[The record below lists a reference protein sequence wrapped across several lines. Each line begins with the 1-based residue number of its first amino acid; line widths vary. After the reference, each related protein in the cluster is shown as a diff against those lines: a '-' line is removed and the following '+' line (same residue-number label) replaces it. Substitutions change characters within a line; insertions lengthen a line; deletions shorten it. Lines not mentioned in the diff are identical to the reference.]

1 MSFNREQGTNIR
13 NPSFPV
19 LVEGVFKIESQ
30 DQIMVTRDSPTVP
43 KSKKSITLEKEIE
56 TKVRKIQARLIEKTD
71 QSWSISM
78 VLNMLVTGGLTHT
91 KKMSKADWQ
100 KVKTMVEN
108 KQVSF
113 DDSMITDFVR
123 KIGE

>member
-1 MSFNREQGTNIR
+1 LA
-13 NPSFPV
+13 V
-19 LVEGVFKIESQ
+19 GVFKIGLC
-30 DQIMVTRDSPTVP
+30 DQLMTSKDSLKIP

-78 VLNMLVTGGLTHT
+78 VLNMLVTGGLSHT
-91 KKMSKADWQ
+91 KKMSKLDWQ
-100 KVKTMVEN
+100 KVRSMVEQ
-108 KQVSF
+108 KAVSF
-113 DDSMITDFVR
+113 DDSMITDFVK

>member
-1 MSFNREQGTNIR
+1 M
-13 NPSFPV
+13 
-19 LVEGVFKIESQ
+19 VEGVFKIEFH
-30 DQIMVTRDSPTVP
+30 DQLMMGKDLSKMP

-78 VLNMLVTGGLTHT
+78 VLNMLVTGGLMHT

-100 KVKTMVEN
+100 KVKTMVEQ
-108 KQVSF
+108 KTVSF
-113 DDSMITDFVR
+113 DDSMITDFVK